1 MKNVGQRAQSFDTI
15 IDNIVKPII
24 NAIRL
29 FKDIIEG
36 TLNIKSVV
44 QNFVRALEA
53 LPKKVC
59 IPYNAK
65 FLFHRVPL
73 EYHQLIGL
81 LFNAMVVMPLLYI

>member
-1 MKNVGQRAQSFDTI
+1 MKNVGQRARSFDNI
-15 IDNIVKPII
+15 IDDIVKPII

-44 QNFVRALEA
+44 RNFVRAFEE

-59 IPYNAK
+59 IPYNVNC
-65 FLFHRVPL
+65 LHIPL
-73 EYHQLIGL
+73 VHHQLIGL
-81 LFNAMVVMPLLYI
+81 LFNAIVVMSLLYI